1 MAMTSKNTAKDVVGV
16 IGAGSFGTVIANLLA
31 VNQEVLLY
39 ARREEVRRDI
49 VEKQVHRG
57 QNMHPRVTP
66 TGDLQML
73 AERCTLIFPVVP
85 SKNFRSMMRDLSPW
99 LKPHHILI
107 HGTKGLDV
115 ALLDNEKDRMEDI
128 KLNPN
133 RVRSMSQV
141 ILEESVVQRV
151 GCISGPNLAKEIARG
166 MPAGTVIASH
176 FDEVIRVGR
185 AALKSKR
192 FMVFENH
199 DLIGVE
205 LGGVLKNILALGS
218 GMVSGLELG
227 ENARALMIT
236 RGWRELMR
244 IAGWFGSD
252 KNAFMGLAGI
262 GDMIA
267 TCSSPL
273 SRNYTVGHRL
283 AKGETL
289 AQVIETMEEVA
300 EGVNTVRTTMA
311 VVRFMEKRAPLVEAF
326 HSVLFEDIPIEEAI
340 HRLLIHQHGPDV
352 DFL

>member
-1 MAMTSKNTAKDVVGV
+1 MTSKNTAEKPVGV

-39 ARREEVRRDI
+39 ARRAEVRDAI
-49 VEKQVHRG
+49 AESGMHRG
-57 QNMHPRVTP
+57 QKMHPRVTL
-66 TGDLQML
+66 TGDLSEL

-85 SKNFRSMMRDLSPW
+85 SKNFRAMMRDLSPW
-99 LKPHHILI
+99 LRPYHILI

-115 ALLDNEKDRMEDI
+115 ELTESEMGRGEEL
-128 KLNPN
+128 KLNPA
-133 RVRSMSQV
+133 RVRTMSQV
-141 ILEESVVQRV
+141 IAEESVVLRV
-151 GCISGPNLAKEIARG
+151 GCISGPNLAKEISRG
-166 MPAGTVIASH
+166 LPAGTVIASH
-176 FDEVIRVGR
+176 FDEVIQSGR
-185 AALKSKR
+185 TAMKSER

-218 GMVSGLELG
+218 GMVTGLELG

-273 SRNYTVGHRL
+273 SRNYTVGNRL

-289 AQVIETMEEVA
+289 AQVIESMDEVA
-300 EGVNTVRTTMA
+300 EGVNTVRTAMA
-311 VVRFMEKRAPLVEAF
+311 VVRFTGKRAPLVEAF
-326 HSVLFEDIPIEEAI
+326 HSVLFEDVPLEKAI
-340 HRLLIHQHGPDV
+340 SSLLVHRHGPDV

>member
-1 MAMTSKNTAKDVVGV
+1 MTSKNTVEMPVGV

-39 ARREEVRRDI
+39 ARRQDVRDSI
-49 VEKQVHRG
+49 TNSGQHRG
-57 QNMHPRVTP
+57 QKMHPRVKVT
-66 TGDLQML
+66 DDL
-73 AERCTLIFPVVP
+73 AELAGRCILIFPVVP
-85 SKNFRSMMRDLSPW
+85 SKNFRSMMRDLSPH
-99 LKPHHILI
+99 LRPYHILI

-115 ALLDNEKDRMEDI
+115 ELTDSEKVHLHEL
-128 KLNPN
+128 KLNPS
-133 RVRSMSQV
+133 RVRTMSQV
-141 ILEESVVQRV
+141 ISEESVVLRV
-151 GCISGPNLAKEIARG
+151 GCISGPNLAREIANG
-166 MPAGTVIASH
+166 LPAGTVIASH
-176 FDEVIRVGR
+176 FDEVIQSGR
-185 AALKSKR
+185 FALKSER

-199 DLIGVE
+199 DMVGVE

-218 GMVSGLELG
+218 GMVTGLGLG

-273 SRNYTVGHRL
+273 SRNYSVGNRL

-289 AQVIETMEEVA
+289 SQIIESMDEVA
-300 EGVNTVRTTMA
+300 EGVNTVRTAMA
-311 VVRFMEKRAPLVEAF
+311 VVRFIGKGAPLVEAF
-326 HSVLFEDIPIEEAI
+326 YSVLFEDVPLEEAI
-340 HRLLIHQHGPDV
+340 SGLMMHRHGPDV

>member
-1 MAMTSKNTAKDVVGV
+1 MTLKNTVDKPVGV

-39 ARREEVRRDI
+39 VRREEMKVAIMETRL
-49 VEKQVHRG
+49 HRG
-57 QNMHPRVTP
+57 HEVHHNVRVTC
-66 TGDLQML
+66 DLQEL
-73 AERCTLIFPVVP
+73 AERCTLIFPVIP
-85 SKNFRSMMRDLSPW
+85 SKNFRAMMRDLSPW
-99 LKPHHILI
+99 LRPYHIMI

-115 ALLDNEKDRMEDI
+115 
-128 KLNPN
+128 KLTASEQNRWHELKLSPD
-133 RVRSMSQV
+133 RVRTMSQV
-141 ILEESVVQRV
+141 ISEESVVLRV
-151 GCISGPNLAKEIARG
+151 GCISGPNLAGEIARG
-166 MPAGTVIASH
+166 LPAGTVIASN
-176 FDEVIRVGR
+176 FDEVLQSGR
-185 AALKSKR
+185 TALRSER

-199 DLIGVE
+199 DLVGVE

-273 SRNYTVGHRL
+273 SRNYTVGYRL
-283 AKGETL
+283 AKGESL
-289 AQVIETMEEVA
+289 ETIIASMEEVA
-300 EGVNTVRTTMA
+300 EGVNTVRTAMA
-311 VVRFMEKRAPLVEAF
+311 VVRYTGRKAPLVEAF
-326 HSVLFEDIPIEEAI
+326 NAVLFEDIPLQEAI
-340 HRLLIHQHGPDV
+340 HGLLVHRHGPDV